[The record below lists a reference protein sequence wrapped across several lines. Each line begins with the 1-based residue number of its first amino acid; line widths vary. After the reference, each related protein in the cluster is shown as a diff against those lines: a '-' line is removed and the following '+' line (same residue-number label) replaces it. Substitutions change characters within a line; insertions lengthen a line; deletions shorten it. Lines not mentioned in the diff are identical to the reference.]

1 MAVRPTFNLKHFE
14 QISASMMN
22 LMASVQASITDF
34 NIGSVNRTL
43 LEAVALELEEIYYR
57 TYAGILDGIPAG
69 VYDAFGYG
77 RLPAAPAIGN
87 VTFSRDIA
95 AAQAYNIAAGTI
107 ITTSTGIRFATTV
120 NAQLLAGSV
129 GISVPIAAEISGTAG
144 NVAANSITLFTSAI
158 LGIDT
163 VTNPAGTSG
172 GVDDETADAQQI
184 RFAEFIVSL
193 ARSPVNGIEAGA
205 KTAALVDTSTGLVT
219 ETVSLAKVVEP
230 YLTDPGAPVGLVTCY
245 IDNGSGS
252 ASNALV
258 AQTQKVIDGYV
269 DSDGI
274 QVIGYR
280 AAGIIVTVTSVILV
294 SQDVTALITLDA
306 GADQVTVNA
315 ALTNAIATLFNA
327 LNISDDLDWPTLLSA
342 MMVIAGVKTVFL
354 MTPSGTVP
362 GTIGKRFRPGTIVL
376 SYQ

>member
-1 MAVRPTFNLKHFE
+1 MAARPTFNLKHFE

-57 TYAGILDGIPAG
+57 TYASILDGIPAG

-95 AAQAYNIAAGTI
+95 ASQAYNIAAGTI
-107 ITTSTGIRFATTV
+107 ITTATGIRFATTV
-120 NAQLLAGSV
+120 NAQLLAGNV
-129 GISVPIAAEISGTAG
+129 AISVPVAAEMSGAAG
-144 NVAANSITLFTSAI
+144 NVAAHSITLFTSAI

-205 KTAALVDTSTGLVT
+205 KTAALVEVSTGLVT
-219 ETVSLAKVVEP
+219 EKVSLAKVVEP
-230 YLTDPGAPVGLVTCY
+230 YLTDLGAPIGLVTCY

-252 ASNALV
+252 ASAALV

-269 DSDGI
+269 NSDGI

-280 AAGIIVTVTSVILV
+280 AAGIIVTVTSVMLV
-294 SQDVTALITLDA
+294 SQDVTALVTLDA
-306 GADQVTVNA
+306 GADQVAVDA
-315 ALTNAIATLFNA
+315 ALTNAIATLFNS

-342 MMVIAGVKTVFL
+342 MMVIAGVKTVL
-354 MTPSGTVP
+354 LITPLETVL

-376 SYQ
+376 NFQ